1 LKAEGL
7 RVWAIEL
14 IATGDGRAASVSPS
28 LKDHQSFPRPN
39 EGRTELAALK
49 FEELRAEWLR
59 QLDQEA
65 RDLDMKLAQ
74 ANAEKALI
82 DSETARIKNG
92 APAGDFCP
100 ECWLHD
106 GVIHPMVLIAGD
118 NPSPR
123 IETFRCNGCRYE
135 EARNV

>member
-1 LKAEGL
+1 
-7 RVWAIEL
+7 
-14 IATGDGRAASVSPS
+14 
-28 LKDHQSFPRPN
+28 
-39 EGRTELAALK
+39 LAALRK

-65 RDLDMKLAQ
+65 RDLDMKLGQ

-82 DSETARIKNG
+82 DSETARIKSG
-92 APAGDFCP
+92 KPAGDFCP

-106 GVIHPMVLIAGD
+106 GVVHPMVRIAVD
-118 NPSPR
+118 DPR
-123 IETFRCNGCRYE
+123 AGVETFRCDGCRYE